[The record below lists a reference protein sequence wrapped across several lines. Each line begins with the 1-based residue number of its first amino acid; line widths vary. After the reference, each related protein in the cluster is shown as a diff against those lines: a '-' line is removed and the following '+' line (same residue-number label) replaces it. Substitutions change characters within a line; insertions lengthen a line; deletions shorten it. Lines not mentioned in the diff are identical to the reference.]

1 MKAVSEKGVKLG
13 PEPWH
18 MHPVVFPGAM
28 KPADNG
34 VTYEQLK
41 RVFPQASDEDLNTVV
56 EELRGKLTMF
66 KLDTPVRL
74 RHFFSQIK
82 GEVGAKMEART
93 ESFQFSPVTLRS
105 VSSYYRANPAES
117 EKDGYE
123 KNSAGKFIRKANEQ
137 AIGRKHYLRLN
148 GNRKS
153 NPGDGYNFRGRGL
166 IQLTGYGKYHGFSV
180 EYNNYWTGTAPDTV
194 NYPEKVNE
202 MPYAIRSALW
212 FWIKKKPY
220 TADSGR
226 GYDDVKGVTKIVNG
240 GRTGLAE
247 RREAYKLCEQ
257 VFL

>member
-13 PEPWH
+13 PELWH

-166 IQLTGYGKYHGFSV
+166 IQLTGYGKCHGFSV